1 MLANPNR
8 ALRGSAAEHN
18 PPFWCSTHL
27 LPLLLCALW
36 HCLRRPISRDD
47 HKLGVVEQILLNV
60 SHSLLVPRD
69 VFPYKDRACMEW
81 CACNFVSMS

>member
-1 MLANPNR
+1 MQLQIERFA
-8 ALRGSAAEHN
+8 
-18 PPFWCSTHL
+18 HL
-27 LPLLLCALW
+27 LRSTTLLSGAHSLPLSLCASW

-81 CACNFVSMS
+81 CACNFVSIC